1 MAHSVYE
8 PFQNMKIWD
17 ICGHLLLVSSIFIK
31 SSSYESIFKN
41 LFSELGRIMWFSK
54 KRQKATQLWKCTL
67 WPNHLTYQ
75 KVSVERQKSIS
86 FIWYPGILIWSAC
99 LVTVPSWKS
108 WTTSGDGKKW
118 VIRQYLL
125 AYPCLVPVSIHSF
138 MILGQEGQYCSSL
151 GLLPRPHWDCQATCW
166 PHVRSWPH
174 QPGWVDPF
182 ASCMWRGMAWDRVFL
197 AKQKCQLPSFN
208 CWYAHIQNA
217 ILYHCGKQRGKTGK
231 TRFYNYQPQ
240 PKYSWALGKIEG
252 KGKLVKT

>member
-86 FIWYPGILIWSAC
+86 FIWYPGILIWTAC
-99 LVTVPSWKS
+99 LVTVTSWKS
-108 WTTSGDGKKW
+108 WTTSGDGRKW
-118 VIRQYLL
+118 VIRPYLL
-125 AYPCLVPVSIHSF
+125 ACPCLVPVSIHSF
-138 MILGQEGQYCSSL
+138 LIVGQEGQYCSSL
-151 GLLPRPHWDCQATCW
+151 GLLPRPHGDCQATCW

-174 QPGWVDPF
+174 GGWLEIVSFLLSKNANFPVST
-182 ASCMWRGMAWDRVFL
+182 AGMLTFKMQYYTTVGN
-197 AKQKCQLPSFN
+197 KG
-208 CWYAHIQNA
+208 
-217 ILYHCGKQRGKTGK
+217 GKQVKPGFTTTSRSQSIPGPWVKLK
-231 TRFYNYQPQ
+231 
-240 PKYSWALGKIEG
+240 G
-252 KGKLVKT
+252 KGN